1 MNKRQFDLSI
11 GVFLGAYA
19 TMTGVRLWA
28 TRYLIEGKSSGVLH
42 TLAEVSKAVTG

>member
-1 MNKRQFDLSI
+1 MNKRQFDLSV

-28 TRYLIEGKSSGVLH
+28 TRYLIEGKATGPMH
-42 TLAEVSKAVTG
+42 TLAEVAKATTG